1 MRIQGNTTAGK
12 LLDSSKASLLNNL
25 KIGDV
30 LQGTVKQ
37 LYPNHKAA
45 IQMQGNQLI
54 AQLEASLSVGGKY
67 FFQVTS
73 SEGKVPELKVMT
85 GEQQNGKQL
94 IGNLLQQLGIKETRL
109 SSQLVS
115 MLVRE
120 QIPMQR
126 RDLLQAVQYIQDN
139 KISAQQAQPVLMQ
152 LMKLRIPVTAAS
164 FQAMQA
170 YQTGDLGESLAVL
183 QRSLPPGQQPML
195 QANLEHILKGF
206 ASEESAVRAIL
217 TADIQ
222 QDKPVLF
229 PLLQRLGLV
238 SKALDKQGWTGV
250 LQQLGQAVSQN
261 QTGAAP
267 FTVSLEG
274 MKEQI
279 KSILANQQQLIME
292 AVAAQGGSVPAQDR
306 PNLAA
311 QFPQYF
317 SNHAQEN
324 QGAVRQV
331 VEVLSEPKNY
341 QVLERL
347 MNILEFSNEKALK
360 IVLTADAKQANPALF
375 PLLQNLGF
383 VPKALD
389 KQGWANTLQQWNPP
403 GAQNPG
409 TVTPPFTTSVEGV
422 REQLQSILGN
432 KMQLM
437 TEARVLY
444 GAMMQGTSFS
454 EHPKANLAAQFP
466 QYFSNP
472 AQVTQGNEGAIRP
485 LLESLAEAKSYQ
497 AIERLMNIWTA
508 SSENVNNNPKEQFL
522 HQIQWVLRDA
532 GVNAESSLKT
542 DEANSMQ
549 MKHLLLEM
557 LQNNS
562 GGTGRENAQQV
573 LHFLNGMQLNNIHD
587 SSYFV
592 QVNIQIPSQKLG
604 LSKDIDLHFEGKKTS
619 DGNIDPEYCR
629 IIFDLQ
635 LQSMKETIIDI
646 HVQKKALSITVYNDQ
661 STTPVLIDTFRPNL
675 QEALEQINYQ
685 VASIVCKPYTEAD
698 KQQRQTGRIAD
709 EKAGQG
715 KVDFRV

>member
-25 KIGDV
+25 KTGDV

-73 SEGKVPELKVMT
+73 NEGKMPELKVMT

-94 IGNLLQQLGIKETRL
+94 IGNLLQQLGIKETGL
-109 SSQLVS
+109 SSQMVS

-126 RDLLQAVQYIQDN
+126 RDLLQAIQYIQNN
-139 KISAQQAQPVLMQ
+139 KIAVRQAQPILMQ

-164 FQAMQA
+164 FQAVQA
-170 YQTGDLGESLAVL
+170 YQNGDLGESLAVL
-183 QRSLPPGQQPML
+183 QRSLSPGQQPML
-195 QANLEHILKGF
+195 QANLEHVLKGF
-206 ASEESAVRAIL
+206 ISEESAVRAVL

-222 QDKPVLF
+222 QEKPVLF

-238 SKALDKQGWTGV
+238 SKALNKQGWMNT
-250 LQQLGQAVSQN
+250 LQQWGQPVSQN
-261 QTGAAP
+261 QAAAAP
-267 FTVSLEG
+267 FTVSFEG
-274 MKEQI
+274 MKKQI
-279 KSILANQQQLIME
+279 KSILANQQQLITE
-292 AVAAQGGSVPAQDR
+292 ANTAQRSTVPVQDR

-311 QFPQYF
+311 QLQQYF
-317 SNHAQEN
+317 TNHVKAD
-324 QGAVRQV
+324 QGAARQA
-331 VEVLSEPKNY
+331 VEALSEPKNY

-360 IVLTADAKQANPALF
+360 IVLTADAKQAKPTLF
-375 PLLQNLGF
+375 PLLQDLGF
-383 VPKALD
+383 VSKALD
-389 KQGWANTLQQWNPP
+389 KQSWANALQQWNPP
-403 GAQNPG
+403 GVQNQG
-409 TVTPPFTTSVEGV
+409 TVTPPFTVSFEEA

-437 TEARVLY
+437 TEVKALH
-444 GAMMQGTSFS
+444 GAIMQGTDPSL
-454 EHPKANLAAQFP
+454 HPKANLAAQFP
-466 QYFSNP
+466 HYFSSHNKI
-472 AQVTQGNEGAIRP
+472 TQGNAGAVFP
-485 LLESLAEAKSYQ
+485 LLETLMEPKSYQ
-497 AIERLMNIWTA
+497 ALERLMNIWTA
-508 SSENVNNNPKEQFL
+508 SNENISNNPKEQFL
-522 HQIQWVLRDA
+522 HQLQWVLRDA
-532 GVNAESSLKT
+532 GLNAESSLKT
-542 DEANSMQ
+542 EDASSMQ

-562 GGTGRENAQQV
+562 GGTGRENAQQLV
-573 LHFLNGMQLNNIHD
+573 HFLNGMQLNNIHD
-587 SSYFV
+587 SNYFV
-592 QVNIQIPSQKLG
+592 QANIQIPSQKLG
-604 LSKDIDLHFEGKKTS
+604 LSKDIDLHFEGKKTA

-635 LQSMKETIIDI
+635 LQSMKETIIDL
-646 HVQKKALSITVYNDQ
+646 HVQKKALSITIYNDQ
-661 STTPVLIDTFRPNL
+661 STTPVLIDKFRPNL
-675 QEALEQINYQ
+675 QKALEQINYQ
-685 VASIVCKPYTEAD
+685 IASIVCKPYTEAD
-698 KQQRQTGRIAD
+698 RQQHQPGRKAD
-709 EKAGQG
+709 EMAGQG

>member
-25 KIGDV
+25 KSGDV
-30 LQGTVKQ
+30 LQGTVKH
-37 LYPNHKAA
+37 LYPNHKAV

-54 AQLEASLSVGGKY
+54 AQIEASLSVGGKY

-73 SEGKVPELKVMT
+73 NEGKMPELKVMT

-126 RDLLQAVQYIQDN
+126 RDLLQAIQYIQDN
-139 KISAQQAQPVLMQ
+139 KISTQQAQPILMQ

-164 FQAMQA
+164 FQAVQA
-170 YQTGDLGESLAVL
+170 YQSGDLGESLAVL

-195 QANLEHILKGF
+195 QANLEHVLKGF
-206 ASEESAVRAIL
+206 VSEESAVRAIL

-222 QDKPVLF
+222 QEKPVLF
-229 PLLQRLGLV
+229 PLLKSFGLV
-238 SKALDKQGWTGV
+238 SKALNKQGWTSA
-250 LQQLGQAVSQN
+250 LQQWSQPVSQN
-261 QTGAAP
+261 QAAAAP
-267 FTVSLEG
+267 FTASFEG

-292 AVAAQGGSVPAQDR
+292 ANAAQGSSVPAQDR

-311 QFPQYF
+311 QFPKYF
-317 SNHAQEN
+317 SNHVQGD
-324 QGAVRQV
+324 QGAARQV
-331 VEVLSEPKNY
+331 IEALSEPKNF

-347 MNILEFSNEKALK
+347 MNILEFSNEKAVK
-360 IVLTADAKQANPALF
+360 IVLTTDAKQAKPILF
-375 PLLQNLGF
+375 PLLQDLGF
-383 VPKALD
+383 ISKILD
-389 KQGWANTLQQWNPP
+389 KQVWANTLQQWNPP
-403 GAQNPG
+403 GAQNQG
-409 TVTPPFTTSVEGV
+409 TVTPPFTTSFEGV
-422 REQLQSILGN
+422 REQLQSILEN
-432 KMQLM
+432 QKQLM
-437 TEARVLY
+437 TEARVLH
-444 GAMMQGTSFS
+444 GAMMQGTSSS
-454 EHPKANLAAQFP
+454 EHPKANLTAQFP
-466 QYFSNP
+466 QYFTNP
-472 AQVTQGNEGAIRP
+472 VQVTQGNEGAIRP

-508 SSENVNNNPKEQFL
+508 SNENIINNPKEQFL

-532 GVNAESSLKT
+532 GLNAESSLKT
-542 DEANSMQ
+542 DDASSMQ

-562 GGTGRENAQQV
+562 RGAGRENAQQA
-573 LHFLNGMQLNNIHD
+573 LHFLNGMQLNNIND

-592 QVNIQIPSQKLG
+592 QANIQIPSQKLG
-604 LSKDIDLHFEGKKTS
+604 LSKDINLHFEGKKTA

-635 LQSMKETIIDI
+635 LQSMKETIIDL
-646 HVQKKALSITVYNDQ
+646 HVQKKALSIIIYNDQ
-661 STTPVLIDTFRPNL
+661 STTPGLIDKIRPNL
-675 QEALEQINYQ
+675 QKALEQINYQ
-685 VASIVCKPYTEAD
+685 IASIVCKPYTEAD
-698 KQQRQTGRIAD
+698 RQQQPGRKAD
-709 EKAGQG
+709 EMAGQG